1 MCNMSNKKQSTHEL
15 AVDCIYTALLKLMQT
30 KPYKDITV
38 SDITRKA
45 GVSRMAYY
53 RNFSDK
59 DDILLN
65 HLRDSVN
72 ALESKISCRQD
83 LTEEK
88 LLREYVQN
96 MQDDPIVDRIM
107 QAGLFHSFF
116 EIHKEFIMRVYTRL
130 FHWDTS
136 DDNTLL
142 LIYQKM
148 GSLFGYML
156 YVSEQKQKANTDVLV
171 KHLMMLAQGN
181 T

>member
-1 MCNMSNKKQSTHEL
+1 MSNWKQNTHEL

-38 SDITRKA
+38 TDITKKA

-53 RNFSDK
+53 RNFNDK

-65 HLRDSVN
+65 HLKESVN
-72 ALESKISCRQD
+72 TLESKISCRKD
-83 LTEEK
+83 LTEES

-96 MQDDPIVDRIM
+96 MQNDPIVERIM
-107 QAGLFHSFF
+107 QAGLFHSLF
-116 EIHKEFIMRVYTRL
+116 EIHRDFIMRVYAKV
-130 FHWDTS
+130 FHWDMS

-156 YVSEQKQKANTDVLV
+156 YMSEQKQKANTDILV
-171 KHLMMLAQGN
+171 RHLMLLAEDGV
-181 T
+181 